1 MSELLSTPYIVWGPV
16 LLVFARVVSLF
27 GTAPV
32 TGSPVLPPTV
42 RILLGLL
49 VGWFTLSTNIQATP
63 PPEAVLPLA
72 VLAQVLIGAGIGL
85 LSTLIFNLF
94 HTAGAILDA
103 ELGFTVAQIFN
114 PFSAAG
120 SETLIANWFDSFG
133 TYFFLSVGGVEL
145 LVFAAVQS
153 FKVVPLNVTQ
163 LVVGP
168 GALGA
173 AVQAFVGSFLLAVEI
188 AAPVVLALM
197 LIDVVGAVI
206 GRLLPQLNVL
216 TFNIPLKM
224 WLGMGLVAIA
234 LPLLMD
240 GARLGLL
247 QLGQDITQYLGG
259 I

>member
-1 MSELLSTPYIVWGPV
+1 MSSLLTTPYTVWGPMI
-16 LLVFARVVSLF
+16 LVFARVVALF

-32 TGSPVLPPTV
+32 TGAPVLPGTV
-42 RILLGLL
+42 RVLLGL
-49 VGWFTLSTNIQATP
+49 VIGWVTLLAGIPATP

-72 VLAQVLIGAGIGL
+72 ILAQVLVGAGIGL
-85 LSTLIFNLF
+85 LSTLVFNLF
-94 HTAGAILDA
+94 HTAGAVLDA
-103 ELGFTVAQIFN
+103 ELGFTVAQVFN

-133 TYFFLSVGGVEL
+133 TYFFLAIGGVEL
-145 LVFAAVQS
+145 LLLAAVQS
-153 FKVVPLNVTQ
+153 FKVVPLDVTQ

-168 GALGA
+168 GALSA
-173 AVQAFVGSFLLAVEI
+173 AVQAFVGSFLLSVEI

-197 LIDVVGAVI
+197 LIDLVGAVH

-216 TFNIPLKM
+216 TFNIPAKM
-224 WLGMGLVAIA
+224 WLGMGLVAIS
-234 LPLLMD
+234 LPLLTD

-247 QLGQDITQYLGG
+247 QLGQSITQFLGG

>member
-1 MSELLSTPYIVWGPV
+1 MSALAQTPYAIWGPV

-32 TGSPVLPPTV
+32 TGAPVLPPTV

-49 VGWFTLSTNIQATP
+49 VGWFALSTGIPATP

-72 VLAQVLIGAGIGL
+72 ILAQVLIGAGIGL
-85 LSTLIFNLF
+85 LATLIFSLF
-94 HTAGAILDA
+94 HTAGAVLDA
-103 ELGFTVAQIFN
+103 ELGFTVAQVFN

-133 TYFFLSVGGVEL
+133 TFFFLAIGGVEL
-145 LVFAAVQS
+145 LVLASVQS
-153 FKVVPLNVTQ
+153 FRVVPLDVTR
-163 LVVGP
+163 LTMGP
-168 GALGA
+168 GALA
-173 AVQAFVGSFLLAVEI
+173 AVVQAFTGSFLLAVEI
-188 AAPVVLALM
+188 AAPVVLSLL
-197 LIDVVGAVI
+197 LIDLIGAVL

-224 WLGMGLVAIA
+224 WLGMGLVAIS
-234 LPLLMD
+234 LPLLTD

-247 QLGQDITQYLGG
+247 QLGQSITQFLGG
-259 I
+259 V

>member
-1 MSELLSTPYIVWGPV
+1 MSAILTTPYVVWGPA

-32 TGSPVLPPTV
+32 TGAPVLPPTV
-42 RILLGLL
+42 RILLSIL
-49 VGWFTLSTNIQATP
+49 VGWFALSTGIPATP

-72 VLAQVLIGAGIGL
+72 LLAQVLVGAGIGL

-103 ELGFTVAQIFN
+103 ELGFTIAQVFN

-133 TYFFLSVGGVEL
+133 TYFFLAIGGVEL
-145 LVFAAVQS
+145 LVLAAVQS
-153 FKVVPLNVTQ
+153 FRVVPLDVTR
-163 LVVGP
+163 LVIGP
-168 GALGA
+168 QALA
-173 AVQAFVGSFLLAVEI
+173 ATVQAFVGSFLVAVEI
-188 AAPVVLALM
+188 AAPVVLALL
-197 LIDVVGAVI
+197 LIDLIGAVL
-206 GRLLPQLNVL
+206 GRLLPQLNIL

-234 LPLLMD
+234 LPLLTD

-247 QLGQDITQYLGG
+247 QLGQSITEYLGG